1 MARKVFISVLG
12 TGIYGKCKYVAEG
25 FESSETPFIQL
36 ATLEY
41 HKAEEWGENSK
52 IYILTTAKAKE
63 LNWNKTISERE
74 RPITKEKVPYIGLE
88 AILEQAGLSAQPI
101 DIPDG
106 KDKDEM
112 WTIFDKLFGLIND
125 GDEIYF
131 DLTHSF
137 RYIPMLVLVFG
148 NYAKFI
154 RKAKVKAITYGNFEA
169 RENNKAPIVDLLP
182 LSALQDWT
190 FASADF
196 IKNGYVK
203 RLVEMANDE
212 LRPILRESKGQD
224 ANASNLNSFV
234 KNLNQLVE
242 ERLMC
247 RGLDVIESN
256 TLTKLTSKI
265 GLLSDE
271 AIKPLT
277 PVIKKI
283 EDSFKDFDT
292 SSNTYNAF
300 AAAKWCFDKQLYQQ
314 ATTFLEEGVIS
325 FICDRNGI
333 ELNSSKERE
342 VITSAMAINYNHI
355 PDEEQRVSDESL
367 RPLLK
372 KVMADELLNDFAFL
386 KEMDKLM
393 QLRNDYN
400 HCGMRSS
407 AQGIDKMKKQIDSL
421 LNGITLRLFGKNF
434 AVALTNNQESYPL
447 FLNLSN
453 HPSSAWSDEQLAAAR
468 QYGEVEDMEFP
479 AIGPD
484 ADEAAIVALAEEYE
498 KKIMDLAKNK
508 HLTVHIMGE
517 MTFTFC
523 LVERLKRKG
532 IDCVASTTNR
542 QVEERDGQKVSTFQ
556 FVRFRNY

>member
-25 FESSETPFIQL
+25 FESTETPFIQL

-41 HKAEEWGENSK
+41 HKAKEWSEDSK

-63 LNWNKTISERE
+63 QNWNESITERE

-88 AILEQAGLSAQPI
+88 TILKQAGLSAQPI

-112 WTIFDKLFGLIND
+112 WTIFDTLFGLIGD

-148 NYAKFI
+148 NYAKFLK
-154 RKAKVKAITYGNFEA
+154 KAKVKAITYGNFEA
-169 RENNKAPIVDLLP
+169 RKDNKAPIVDLLP

-212 LRPILRESKGQD
+212 LRPILRESKGQN

-234 KNLNQLVE
+234 KNLDQLVE
-242 ERLMC
+242 ERIMC
-247 RGLDVIESN
+247 RGLDVIESA
-256 TLTKLTSKI
+256 TLAKLTSKI
-265 GLLSDE
+265 GILSDE

-277 PVIKKI
+277 PVIRKI
-283 EDSFKDFDT
+283 GDSFKDFST
-292 SSNTYNAF
+292 VGNTFNAF
-300 AAAKWCFDKQLYQQ
+300 AAARWCYDKQLYQQ

-325 FICDRNGI
+325 YICDRNGI
-333 ELNSSKERE
+333 KLNCEKERE
-342 VITSAMAINYNHI
+342 VITSAIAINYKSI
-355 PDEEQRVSDESL
+355 PEEKQRVSDESL

-372 KVMADELLNDFAFL
+372 KVMADELLNDNTFL

-400 HCGMRSS
+400 HCGMRES

-421 LNGITLRLFGKNF
+421 LNDITLRLFGRNY
-434 AVALTNNQESYPL
+434 AVAFTNNQESFPL

-453 HPSSAWSDEQLAAAR
+453 HPSSSWSEGQLAAAR
-468 QYGEVEDMEFP
+468 QYGEVVDMEFP
-479 AIGPD
+479 AVGPD
-484 ADEAAIVALAEEYE
+484 ADETTIEALAEKYE
-498 KKIMDLAKNK
+498 KQIMALAKDK
-508 HLTVHIMGE
+508 RLTVHIMGE

-532 IDCVASTTNR
+532 IACMASTTNR
-542 QVEERDGQKVSTFQ
+542 QVEECEGQKLSTFQ

>member
-41 HKAEEWGENSK
+41 HKAKEWGENSK

-169 RENNKAPIVDLLP
+169 RDNNKAPIVDLLP

-234 KNLNQLVE
+234 KNLDQLVE

-407 AQGIDKMKKQIDSL
+407 AQGIDKMKKQIDCL

-453 HPSSAWSDEQLAAAR
+453 HPSSAWSNEQLEAAR

-484 ADEAAIVALAEEYE
+484 AGENAIEAQAEQYE
-498 KKIMDLAKNK
+498 KRIMTLAKDK
-508 HLTVHIMGE
+508 RLTVHIMGE

-542 QVEERDGQKVSTFQ
+542 QVEERDGQKVSTFK
-556 FVRFRNY
+556 FVRFRSY

>member
-1 MARKVFISVLG
+1 MAKKVFISVLG
-12 TGIYGKCKYVAEG
+12 TGIYGECKYVAEG

-41 HKAEEWGENSK
+41 HKAKEWNEGSK

-63 LNWNKTISERE
+63 LNWNKTITERE
-74 RPITKEKVPYIGLE
+74 RSITKEIVPYIGLE
-88 AILEQAGLSAQPI
+88 AILEQAGLSAKPI
-101 DIPDG
+101 PIPDG

-112 WTIFDKLFGLIND
+112 WTIFDTLFGLIDD

-148 NYAKFI
+148 NYAKFLK
-154 RKAKVKAITYGNFEA
+154 KAKVKAITYGNYEA
-169 RENNKAPIVDLLP
+169 REDNKAPIVDLLP

-203 RLVEMANDE
+203 RLVEMADGE
-212 LRPILRESKGQD
+212 LRPILRESKGQN

-234 KNLNQLVE
+234 KGLNILVE

-247 RGLDVIESN
+247 RGLDVIGSS
-256 TLTKLTSKI
+256 TLTKLTSII
-265 GLLSDE
+265 GVLSDE

-277 PVIKKI
+277 PVIRKI
-283 EDSFKDFDT
+283 EDSFKDFST
-292 SSNTYNAF
+292 SHKTYNAF
-300 AAAKWCFDKQLYQQ
+300 AAAKWCYDKQLYQQ

-333 ELNSSKERE
+333 ELNCAKERE
-342 VITSAMAINYNHI
+342 VITSAMTINFKSI
-355 PDEEQRVSDESL
+355 PEEEQKVRDESL

-372 KVMADELLNDFAFL
+372 KVMADEILNDNTFL
-386 KEMDKLM
+386 KEMDKLI

-400 HCGMRSS
+400 HCGMRESP
-407 AQGIDKMKKQIDSL
+407 QGIDKMKKQIDSL
-421 LNGITLRLFGKNF
+421 LNDITLKLFGRNF
-434 AVALTNNQESYPL
+434 AIVSTNNQEFSPL

-453 HPSSAWSDEQLAAAR
+453 HPSSTWSDEQLAAAR

-479 AIGPD
+479 TIGPD
-484 ADEAAIVALAEEYE
+484 ADEGAIEALAEKYE
-498 KKIMDLAKNK
+498 KRIMTLAKDK
-508 HLTVHIMGE
+508 RLTVHIMGE
-517 MTFTFC
+517 MTFIYS
-523 LVERLKRKG
+523 LVDRLKRKG

-542 QVEERDGQKVSTFQ
+542 QVEEHDGQKISTFQ